1 MAQRSEPRRLRVTP
15 RLGTNERNLPADPWP
30 TSPPLPLWKN
40 LSLRSPLPLPRLK
53 DLRSYK
59 KEVDVEVLHL
69 ASVAYSEIVE
79 VLHLAASGMV
89 VVVRVAASE
98 MVLVLVYIA
107 FCVGGWLP
115 TPVQVFSVLA

>member
-1 MAQRSEPRRLRVTP
+1 MLRVTP

-79 VLHLAASGMV
+79 VLHVAASGMV
-89 VVVRVAASE
+89 VVIRVAASE

-115 TPVQVFSVLA
+115 QVFSVVS